1 MPTTGVHSRND
12 LNKKVEQAKY
22 QSGLGEVQMARC
34 IYDYAV
40 DGGAIAEITPKQ
52 NCLLPNNAVIIG
64 GTINSTT
71 AVTSAGGA
79 NITIGTSAGSAADSI
94 LGSTAKGSLTLD
106 ALIDAVPVLATPV
119 KLTDKGRVTVT
130 PDAVLTAGVI
140 EIVLYYIT
148 SQD

>member
-1 MPTTGVHSRND
+1 MAGIHSRNS
-12 LNKKVEQAKY
+12 LPKKVDQAKY
-22 QSGLGEVQMARC
+22 QSGLGEVQMARV

-40 DGGAIAEITPKQ
+40 DGGAAEEITPVQ

-71 AVTSAGGA
+71 AVESAGGA
-79 NITIGTSAGSAADSI
+79 NITIGTSAGSSASAL

-106 ALIDAVPVLATPV
+106 ALINAVPVLATPV

-140 EIVLYYIT
+140 EIVLFYIT